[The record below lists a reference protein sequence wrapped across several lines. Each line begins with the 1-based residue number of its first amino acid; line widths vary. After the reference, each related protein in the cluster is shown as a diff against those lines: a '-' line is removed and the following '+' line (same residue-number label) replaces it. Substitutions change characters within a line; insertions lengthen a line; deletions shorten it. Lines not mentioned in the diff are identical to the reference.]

1 MNREKLIHY
10 FMMIIVG
17 SLIFMGC
24 RSKNAADEASQR
36 DFENR
41 LREAQEVARQIKE
54 GKLFDDDQ
62 ERLKKIVEPE
72 NVCSFSTTF
81 MALDFGAEPD
91 FRLDGAVVMYSDKHG
106 IIYYYDIG
114 GKQRYKM
121 HQYGQHPSFGSL
133 KTDGTQRFV
142 FQDFEWVK
150 TDEGLEKE
158 VNGIFMNT
166 ENDWLKRPQ
175 LLYSGPASEPYLTN
189 DDKTTI
195 FKENNKY
202 FKLDE
207 NLKKLEISEQEYGSL
222 RDSRFNF
229 QNSWKIET
237 SYGDIPGLW
246 ITDLAEKNWVQIR
259 ELNQEMDTIMIIPS
273 SYSLYCW
280 GEEFAGIIEIKPSD
294 LPEYSIQLSHGQA
307 SIGDLF
313 NIYEK
318 QISPINQEV
327 IGYHEDKMK
336 GVLRVVQI
344 KQGIYICEVQT
355 KLSMRGVFKDD
366 IAVSKTDKSITG
378 SIL

>member
-1 MNREKLIHY
+1 
-10 FMMIIVG
+10 
-17 SLIFMGC
+17 
-24 RSKNAADEASQR
+24 
-36 DFENR
+36 
-41 LREAQEVARQIKE
+41 
-54 GKLFDDDQ
+54 
-62 ERLKKIVEPE
+62 
-72 NVCSFSTTF
+72 
-81 MALDFGAEPD
+81 
-91 FRLDGAVVMYSDKHG
+91 
-106 IIYYYDIG
+106 
-114 GKQRYKM
+114 M
-121 HQYGQHPSFGSL
+121 HQYGQQPSFGSL
-133 KTDGTQRFV
+133 KTDGTQKYV
-142 FQDFEWVK
+142 LQDFEWVK

-158 VNGIFMNT
+158 ISGIFMNT
-166 ENDWLKRPQ
+166 ENDWLKPAQ
-175 LLYSGPASEPYLTN
+175 LLYTGKASYPYLIN
-189 DDKTTI
+189 DDKSLI
-195 FKENNKY
+195 FEENNKY
-202 FKLDE
+202 YMLDE
-207 NLKKLEISEQEYGSL
+207 NLNKKEISKQEYVSL

-237 SYGDIPGLW
+237 SYEGIPGLW